1 MYFVMLNHPDVNV
14 AAVPLLKAD
23 AKDAGDIAFFE
34 SEEDAFSAAESN
46 DLGENF
52 GYDVF
57 ALGNGL

>member
-1 MYFVMLNHPDVNV
+1 MYFVMLNHPNVNV
-14 AAVPLLKAD
+14 AAVPLLKSD
-23 AKDAGDIAFFE
+23 AEDAGDIAFFE
-34 SEEDAFSAAESN
+34 TEEEAFSAAEKN